1 MSLISSTFLQIVFD
15 QNNKTLNWIIQK
27 FPPWEFLDKPDLL
40 KSQTEWTT
48 LLIQS
53 YDWLRS
59 FTTSVH
65 SLIQTLYMQS
75 FQIPTVGIHVQTN
88 SGSKRKWH
96 SASGSSLL
104 YSSGTVSNNS
114 NAHKEDRLHEWKNP
128 AGGCRLQIPTV
139 GIWKARG
146 NNQKE
151 VYPLLCFIITGFM

>member
-1 MSLISSTFLQIVFD
+1 MWFILFCDFNKSGLSRNSHRGNFWISRICE
-15 QNNKTLNWIIQK
+15 NHK
-27 FPPWEFLDKPDLL
+27 
-40 KSQTEWTT
+40 TEWTT

-65 SLIQTLYMQS
+65 SLTQTLYMQS

-88 SGSKRKWH
+88 SESKRKWH
-96 SASGSSLL
+96 FASGSSLL
-104 YSSGTVSNNS
+104 YSSRTVSNNS

-146 NNQKE
+146 NNRKV